1 MKRLCFRLL
10 LLFIFPLSICF
21 ASAHEIY
28 QVPPAPRFDVY
39 SYILVDANSGIV
51 LAEQNPDKRLHPA
64 SITKMMTAYI
74 VDQEIKAGRIKKNQR
89 VPITNNAVRVERVR
103 MFHKP
108 TNEPTVEDLVY
119 GVSVQSANDASVALA
134 EFISGSEDEFVNR
147 MNREARRLGMKNTR
161 FANPHGLTED
171 NHYSSAR
178 DLAILARAL
187 INDFPETYP
196 KYSKKSFTYK
206 GVRKSNPNLL
216 LWWDDSVDGI
226 KTGYTRAAKF
236 CLASSAKRD
245 DMRLIAVVLGSKSVK
260 ARTQQSQELLDY
272 GFEYYETRKL
282 QDANTPVSKARIW
295 MGDKKRIEVGVPDDW
310 YVTVP
315 KGEFDNLDF
324 EFHVNNGMKAPVAE
338 KQQCGNVEVKLDK
351 KVIDQKPLVALEPA
365 KKGGWLRVVSD
376 RFRLSMN

>member
-10 LLFIFPLSICF
+10 LLFTFSLSTCF
-21 ASAHEIY
+21 ATAHEIH

-226 KTGYTRAAKF
+226 KTGYTHAAKF

-272 GFEYYETRKL
+272 GFEYYETHKL

-365 KKGGWLRVVSD
+365 KKGSWLRVVSD